1 MKILSNKPIW
11 FHILLALALV
21 FVLLFLFV
29 ISLNWI
35 TKHGES
41 STVPQVTGKKLQ
53 DVQDLLEEKGF
64 ELVLQ
69 DSVFYDSIPR
79 GMVLRQVPDADEV
92 VKVNRTV
99 YVTINRFV
107 APDIDM
113 PKLSGLSYRN
123 AEMVIKNVGLRI
135 GDTTY
140 RTDFAKNTV
149 LEVLYQG
156 RTILPGAK
164 IKVGTPIDLV
174 IGSGVGEEFIPVP
187 KLLGLTYEEARALL
201 DAQGIILG
209 APVFNPGVSD
219 SANAFVYRQR
229 PAPTT
234 LDGKRLNMRAGQ
246 MIDIWLQTDRPNVDS
261 LEKAAQ
267 PPSEES
273 PNEYIPQEP
282 NEY

>member
-1 MKILSNKPIW
+1 MTLLSKKPLW

-21 FVLLFLFV
+21 FTLLFLFV
-29 ISLNWI
+29 VSLNWI

-41 STVPQVTGKKLQ
+41 STVPMVTGKKLD
-53 DVQDLLEEKGF
+53 DVQALLEEKGF
-64 ELVLQ
+64 ELIIQ

-79 GMVLRQVPDADEV
+79 GMVLRQVPEADDV

-99 YVTINRFV
+99 YVTINRFI
-107 APDIDM
+107 APDIEL

-123 AEMVIKNVGLRI
+123 AEMVIRNIGLKI
-135 GDTTY
+135 GDTTF

-156 RTILPGAK
+156 KSIQPGAT

-174 IGSGVGEEFIPVP
+174 IGSGVGNEAILVP
-187 KLLGLTYEEARALL
+187 KLMGLTYEEARALL

-209 APVFNPGVSD
+209 APIFMPGVQD
-219 SANAFVYRQR
+219 SANAYVYRQR

-234 LDGKRLNMRAGQ
+234 LDGKRLTMRAGQ
-246 MIDIWLQTDRPNVDS
+246 MIDIWLQIEKPNVDS

-267 PPSEES
+267 PP
-273 PNEYIPQEP
+273 PANEP

>member
-1 MKILSNKPIW
+1 MSLLSKKPIW
-11 FHILLALALV
+11 FHILLALALL
-21 FVLLFLFV
+21 FILLFLFIV
-29 ISLNWI
+29 SLNWI

-41 STVPQVTGKKLQ
+41 NTVPLVTGKKLD
-53 DVQDLLEEKGF
+53 DVQAMLEEKGF
-64 ELVLQ
+64 ELVIQ

-79 GMVLRQVPDADEV
+79 GMVLRQVPEADAV

-107 APDIDM
+107 APDIEL
-113 PKLSGLSYRN
+113 PKLSGLSFRN
-123 AEMVIKNVGLRI
+123 AEMVIRNIGLKV
-135 GDTTY
+135 GDTSY

-156 RTILPGAK
+156 RTILPGST
-164 IKVGTPIDLV
+164 IKVGTPVDLV
-174 IGSGVGEEFIPVP
+174 LGSGVGNEAIVVP

-234 LDGKRLNMRAGQ
+234 LDGKRLTMRAGQ
-246 MIDIWLQTDRPNVDS
+246 MIDIWLQTEKPNVDS
-261 LEKAAQ
+261 LENAAR
-267 PPSEES
+267 PPDIE
-273 PNEYIPQEP
+273 EP

>member
-1 MKILSNKPIW
+1 MSLLSKKPLW

-21 FVLLFLFV
+21 FILLFLF
-29 ISLNWI
+29 ILSLNWI

-41 STVPQVTGKKLQ
+41 STVPLVTGKKL
-53 DVQDLLEEKGF
+53 DEVQTLLDEKGF

-79 GMVLRQVPDADEV
+79 GMVLRQVPEADAV

-107 APDIDM
+107 APDIEL

-123 AEMVIKNVGLRI
+123 AEMVIRNVGLKI
-135 GDTTY
+135 GDTSY

-149 LEVLYQG
+149 LEVLYKG
-156 RTILPGAK
+156 KTILPGAT

-174 IGSGVGEEFIPVP
+174 LGSGVGDEFITVP
-187 KLLGLTYEEARALL
+187 QLLGLTFEEARALL

-209 APVFNPGVSD
+209 APVFNPGVRD
-219 SANAFVYRQR
+219 SANAYVYRQR

-234 LDGKRLNMRAGQ
+234 LDGKRLTMRAGQ
-246 MIDIWLQTDRPNVDS
+246 MIDIWLQTEKPNVDS
-261 LEKAAQ
+261 LIKASR
-267 PPSEES
+267 PPVEE
-273 PNEYIPQEP
+273 EP

>member
-1 MKILSNKPIW
+1 MKLLSNKPLW
-11 FHILLALALV
+11 FHILLAVALL

-29 ISLNWI
+29 VSLNWI

-41 STVPQVTGKKLQ
+41 STVPLVTGKKLD
-53 DVQDLLEEKGF
+53 DVQSLLEQKGF
-64 ELVLQ
+64 ELVIQ

-79 GMVLRQVPDADEV
+79 GMVLRQVPEADEV

-107 APDIDM
+107 APDIEL

-135 GDTTY
+135 GDTTF

-174 IGSGVGEEFIPVP
+174 IGSGVGDEVIPVP
-187 KLLGLTYEEARALL
+187 KLIGLTYEEARALL

-209 APVFNPGVSD
+209 APVFNPGVVD

-234 LDGKRLNMRAGQ
+234 IDGKRLTMRAGQ
-246 MIDIWLQTDRPNVDS
+246 MIDIFLQTERPNVDS
-261 LEKAAQ
+261 LEKAAR
-267 PPSEES
+267 PPAEAGES
-273 PNEYIPQEP
+273 NEYFPE
-282 NEY
+282 